1 MDTNTASKSLAQMQ
15 AEVVEYNHAMG
26 WRENDVTFGE
36 AMALL
41 HTEVAEASD
50 AWRRWGTDDAT
61 QDTLYTAGLGTRIP
75 NPKPEGVGSE
85 FADVFIRLLDD
96 CDLYDVDLERAAG
109 RVAPF
114 VLRDSFLENMND
126 LHTLIAMASHAGEG
140 NTAFGSVEDVFGAVL
155 ALLRQLCEHYGID
168 LMAEYERKMAYNRT
182 RPYKHGGKRQ

>member
-1 MDTNTASKSLAQMQ
+1 
-15 AEVVEYNHAMG
+15 
-26 WRENDVTFGE
+26 
-36 AMALL
+36 MALL
-41 HTEVAEASD
+41 HTEIAEASD
-50 AWRRWGTDDAT
+50 AWRRWGTEDAT
-61 QDTLYTAGLGTRIP
+61 QLVVAGHEDIQIA

-96 CDLYDVDLERAAG
+96 CDLFEVDLERAAG
-109 RVAPF
+109 RVASF

-140 NTAFGSVEDVFGAVL
+140 NTSFGSVEDVFGAVL